1 MSDLFEL
8 TIAAISWEPQ
18 IRGMLAVLIGFVVL
32 CGSVYLLLATNSGVR
47 TGLLLAIAGLFG
59 WMSIMGIIWWMY
71 GIGWV
76 GDAPSWQASEINW
89 GEPERAVT
97 EVLQEDPSLEDW
109 ELIAQDDP
117 AFGELQA
124 AATDT
129 LTEAGSFES
138 PADFIIL
145 DAHETGGKPDRESD
159 SVVDRVTNR
168 VTNTL
173 RITHPT
179 HYAVVR
185 VQQVIDQGEPGP
197 GEAPPTPEADTT
209 QPVVHLVLIRD
220 IGNLRL
226 LPAVFTFFSMVV
238 FGITA
243 NALHRRDKM
252 EAENRARTEPVT
264 AGV

>member
-1 MSDLFEL
+1 MFDLTF
-8 TIAAISWEPQ
+8 AAISWEPH
-18 IRGMLAVLIGFVVL
+18 IRGMSAVLIGFVVL
-32 CGSVYLLLATNSGVR
+32 CGSVYLLLATNSGAR

-76 GDAPSWQASEINW
+76 GDSPSWYAAEINW
-89 GEPERAVT
+89 GQPEAAVT
-97 EVLQEDPSLEDW
+97 EVLQEDPELEDW
-109 ELIAQDDP
+109 SPIPQEDA

-124 AATDT
+124 AATDA
-129 LTEAGSFES
+129 LTEAGSFET
-138 PADFIIL
+138 AGDFIII
-145 DAHETGGKPDRESD
+145 DAHETGGKPDRASD

-168 VTNTL
+168 ISNTL
-173 RITHPT
+173 RVTHPT

-185 VQQVIDQGEPGP
+185 VQQVVDQGPPAP
-197 GEAPPTPEADTT
+197 GEAPPTPIADES

-226 LPAVFTFFSMVV
+226 LPAVFTFFCMVV